1 MDGRVTRERLHRCVL
16 SRTTDA
22 NVPRA
27 QEYQARRVAPEMTP
41 GDPGVVEAHP
51 EQGREPGRGCWCC
64 WRPCKAPAERPLRPC
79 PSAPAGWRTDAD
91 IDNATDAVSAL
102 LARIGSDPNAFD
114 LEMIAADGLDTMQL
128 GASAGKV
135 AVKGSS
141 GVALASAVNW

>member
-1 MDGRVTRERLHRCVL
+1 MRAEPDHPC
-16 SRTTDA
+16 

-79 PSAPAGWRTDAD
+79 PSAPAARGGAPTLTFD

-102 LARIGSDPNAFD
+102 LARIGSYPNAFD

>member
-1 MDGRVTRERLHRCVL
+1 MLAAVQGAGGTAVATL
-16 SRTTDA
+16 S
-22 NVPRA
+22 V
-27 QEYQARRVAPEMTP
+27 
-41 GDPGVVEAHP
+41 GS
-51 EQGREPGRGCWCC
+51 RG
-64 WRPCKAPAERPLRPC
+64 
-79 PSAPAGWRTDAD
+79 AGWRTDAD
-91 IDNATDAVSAL
+91 IENATDAVSAL